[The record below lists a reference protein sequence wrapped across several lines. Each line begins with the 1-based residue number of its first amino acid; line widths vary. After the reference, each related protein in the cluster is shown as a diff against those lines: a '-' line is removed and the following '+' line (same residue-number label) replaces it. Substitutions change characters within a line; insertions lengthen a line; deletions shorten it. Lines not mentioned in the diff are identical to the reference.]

1 MWKELFRLSGTQ
13 LCMSLAYH
21 PQSDGQTERVN
32 QCIEN
37 FLRCFIHGCPKQWSQ
52 WLHLAEY
59 WYNTCRHSA
68 LQHSPFEIL
77 YGQQPTQF
85 GIDPDQDCAIPDLAD
100 WLKNRKSVTSL
111 IQQ

>member
-1 MWKELFRLSGTQ
+1 MLHSCLSKAMVTAAPF
-13 LCMSLAYH
+13 S
-21 PQSDGQTERVN
+21 S
-32 QCIEN
+32 
-37 FLRCFIHGCPKQWSQ
+37 
-52 WLHLAEY
+52 

-85 GIDPDQDCAIPDLAD
+85 GIDPDQDCVIPDLAD

-111 IQQ
+111 IQQQLLRAQKRMKHQADKHRTELTF